1 MRIAPR
7 IVIALALIGTAPMAT
22 EHNATAQEQGIV
34 SIAAGQ
40 SLGVDALRQWDATV
54 TGMEHAGNLA
64 VMSRRSDAYA
74 EGRTHEYLAQYHAGI
89 PVHGGGVSRQL
100 DPGGA
105 TVSLFGHLA
114 PADRRGYDAASVRG
128 RGRRAS
134 RSDARRKVRRRPPTA
149 SEHTAPAG
157 RILQTVQSWKSQIR
171 KPRTSE

>member
-22 EHNATAQEQGIV
+22 EHNATAQERDIV

-54 TGMEHAGNLA
+54 SGMEHAGNLV

-105 TVSLFGHLA
+105 TVSLFGTLH
-114 PADRRGYDAASVRG
+114 PPDRRGYDAASVRG
-128 RGRRAS
+128 RGSPRFSKGCTAES
-134 RSDARRKVRRRPPTA
+134 SSPTA
-149 SEHTAPAG
+149 S
-157 RILQTVQSWKSQIR
+157 RR
-171 KPRTSE
+171 